1 MPKVKTPEFFFEPHE
16 LNELSKV
23 FEADKIEE
31 QKYLAGQFFVYL
43 PNLRNIKNLLKAS
56 LSTISTRVT
65 FSNITPIDTSVPK
78 SDTT

>member
-31 QKYLAGQFFVYL
+31 QKYLSGQLFV
-43 PNLRNIKNLLKAS
+43 
-56 LSTISTRVT
+56 
-65 FSNITPIDTSVPK
+65 
-78 SDTT
+78 

>member
-31 QKYLAGQFFVYL
+31 QKYLAGQLFVCL
-43 PNLRNIKNLLKAS
+43 KNLQNLKNLLKPS
-56 LSTISTRVT
+56 LSKISTRVT
-65 FSNITPIDTSVPK
+65 FSSITPINTLVPR